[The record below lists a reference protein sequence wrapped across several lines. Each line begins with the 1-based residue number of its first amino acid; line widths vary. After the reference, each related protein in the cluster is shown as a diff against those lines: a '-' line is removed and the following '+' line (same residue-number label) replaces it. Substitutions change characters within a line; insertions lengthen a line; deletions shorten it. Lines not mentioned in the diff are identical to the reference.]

1 MSTRKFQVR
10 DVVIATSKVSQY
22 DQTRYSIV
30 PGVTKAA
37 VEGYRYDGVYHFR
50 LENGTLFNAR
60 ASAFEKCKP
69 KSSLEQFEEQIEKA
83 TAKIVATRLFI
94 EETQAKIAFMKEV
107 DSDVFDE
114 NEFKAYHT
122 LTIIEQSDMS
132 KIEKAKAIAALI
144 SGK

>member
-1 MSTRKFQVR
+1 MSTRKFQDG

-22 DQTRYSIV
+22 DQTRYYVI
-30 PGVTKAA
+30 PGVTKAT
-37 VEGYRYDGVYHFR
+37 VQCYRYDGVYTFR
-50 LENGTLFNAR
+50 LENGTSFSAR

-83 TAKIVATRLFI
+83 TAKIVATRAFI